1 VKPLVEDEADIV
13 EGWEEREEDDEEEED
28 PNEEGGEM

>member
-1 VKPLVEDEADIV
+1 MKPLVEDEADIV